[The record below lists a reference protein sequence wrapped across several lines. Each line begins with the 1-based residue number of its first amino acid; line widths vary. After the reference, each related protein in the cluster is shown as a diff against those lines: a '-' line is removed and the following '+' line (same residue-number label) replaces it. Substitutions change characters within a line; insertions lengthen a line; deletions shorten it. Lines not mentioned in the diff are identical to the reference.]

1 MEVKNQLK
9 LVPQLLLTPQLKLL
23 LKVLPMNTLELQ
35 EYLLEEVNNNP
46 FLEVEFKDLPIEL
59 LRKQTKSRDEV
70 HLNEEVINEEVDWDF
85 GYVKY
90 HFGEEEPEEEVNLLE
105 RTVKAEES
113 LADYLLWQLNLKD
126 VSELDKRIAQYIIG
140 NLDDRGYLRVSPED
154 ISKDTGLPLERIE
167 KVRMIIKFLDPVGVA
182 SLNLK
187 ECLLAQLES
196 LGFKEDSLPYRIVKE
211 YLEEIPKGIEVL
223 SQLLKSSPEEVE
235 EALSVI
241 KGLEPY
247 PARNFRSVNHLSVVP
262 DLRFYEE
269 DGEWKVEV
277 LKQSQFEVKL
287 NNYYTQLLKRNLKGL
302 PKQTQE
308 YLREKMR
315 MAETLLKALDYRY
328 TTLYRIGKA
337 ILDHQKE
344 FFEKG
349 PKYLKPLTL
358 KMLAEE
364 TNLHESTVSRVV
376 SQKYADTPLG
386 ILPLKYFLSWG
397 FVKSSGEGVSSKAIM
412 NYLKE
417 LIEKEDKSK
426 PLSDAELAKELQKRL
441 GVKIARR
448 TVTKYREMLNIPS
461 IRERKKK

>member
-46 FLEVEFKDLPIEL
+46 FLEIEFKDLPTEPT
-59 LRKQTKSRDEV
+59 RKQTRSSDEV
-70 HLNEEVINEEVDWDF
+70 HLSEEVDWDY
-85 GYVKY
+85 GNIRY
-90 HFGEEEPEEEVNLLE
+90 HFGEEEPEEEVNIIE

-113 LADYLLWQLNLKD
+113 LADYLLWQLSLKD
-126 VSELDKRIAQYIIG
+126 VTELDKRVAQYIIG
-140 NLDDRGYLRVSPED
+140 NLDDRGYLRVLPED

-167 KVRMIIKFLDPVGVA
+167 KVRNIIKFLDPVGVA

-196 LGFKEDSLPYRIVKE
+196 LGFKDNSLPYRIVKD
-211 YLEEIPKGIEVL
+211 YLEEIPKGAERL
-223 SQLLKSSPEEVE
+223 SQFLDVSSEEVE

-241 KGLEPY
+241 KSLEPY
-247 PARNFRSVNHLSVVP
+247 PARNFRSVNQFSVVP
-262 DLRFYEE
+262 DLSFYEE

-277 LKQSQFEVKL
+277 LKENQFELKL
-287 NNYYTQLLKRNLKGL
+287 NNYYTQFLKRRLKGV

-358 KMLAEE
+358 RMLAEE

-376 SQKYADTPLG
+376 SQKYVDTPLG
-386 ILPLKYFLSWG
+386 IFPLKYFLSWG
-397 FVKSSGEGVSSKAIM
+397 YVKSSGEGVSSKAIM

-417 LIEKEDKSK
+417 LIEKEDKTK

-461 IRERKKK
+461 MRERKKK

>member
-46 FLEVEFKDLPIEL
+46 FLEIEFKDLPTEPT
-59 LRKQTKSRDEV
+59 RKQTRSSDEV
-70 HLNEEVINEEVDWDF
+70 HLSEEVDWDY
-85 GYVKY
+85 GNIRY
-90 HFGEEEPEEEVNLLE
+90 HFGEEEPEEEVNIIE

-113 LADYLLWQLNLKD
+113 LADYLLWQLSLKD
-126 VSELDKRIAQYIIG
+126 VTELDKRVAQYIIG
-140 NLDDRGYLRVSPED
+140 NLDDRGYLRVLPED

-167 KVRMIIKFLDPVGVA
+167 KVRNIIKFLDPVGVA

-196 LGFKEDSLPYRIVKE
+196 LGFKDNSLPYRIVKD
-211 YLEEIPKGIEVL
+211 YLEEIPKGAERL
-223 SQLLKSSPEEVE
+223 SQFLDVSSEEVE

-241 KGLEPY
+241 KSLEPY
-247 PARNFRSVNHLSVVP
+247 PARNFRSVTQFSVVP
-262 DLRFYEE
+262 DLSFYEE

-277 LKQSQFEVKL
+277 LKENQFELKL
-287 NNYYTQLLKRNLKGL
+287 NNYYTQFLKRRLKGV

-358 KMLAEE
+358 RMLAEE

-376 SQKYADTPLG
+376 SQKYVDTPLG
-386 ILPLKYFLSWG
+386 IFPLKYFLSWG
-397 FVKSSGEGVSSKAIM
+397 YVKSSGEGVSSKAIM

-417 LIEKEDKSK
+417 LIEKEDKTK

-461 IRERKKK
+461 MRERKKK

>member
-46 FLEVEFKDLPIEL
+46 FLEIEFKDLSTEPT
-59 LRKQTKSRDEV
+59 RKQTRRSEEV
-70 HLNEEVINEEVDWDF
+70 HLSEEVDWDY
-85 GYVKY
+85 GNIRY
-90 HFGEEEPEEEVNLLE
+90 HFGEEEPEEEVNLIE

-113 LADYLLWQLNLKD
+113 LADYLLWQLSLKD
-126 VSELDKRIAQYIIG
+126 VTELDKRVAQYIIG

-167 KVRMIIKFLDPVGVA
+167 KVRNIIKFLDPVGVA

-196 LGFKEDSLPYRIVKE
+196 LGFKDKSLPYRIVKD
-211 YLEEIPKGIEVL
+211 YLEEIPKGAERL
-223 SQLLKSSPEEVE
+223 SQFLDVSSEEVE

-241 KGLEPY
+241 KSLEPY
-247 PARNFRSVNHLSVVP
+247 PARNFCSVTQFSVVP

-277 LKQSQFEVKL
+277 LKENQFELKL
-287 NNYYTQLLKRNLKGL
+287 NNYYTQFLKRRLKGL

-358 KMLAEE
+358 RMLAEE

-376 SQKYADTPLG
+376 SQKYVDTPLG
-386 ILPLKYFLSWG
+386 IFPLKYFLSWG
-397 FVKSSGEGVSSKAIM
+397 YVKSSGEGVSSKAIM

-417 LIEKEDKSK
+417 LIEKEDKTK

-461 IRERKKK
+461 MRERKKK

>member
-9 LVPQLLLTPQLKLL
+9 LVPQLLLTPQLKLF
-23 LKVLPMNTLELQ
+23 LKILPMNTLELQ

-46 FLEVEFKDLPIEL
+46 FLEVEFKDLSTAP
-59 LRKQTKSRDEV
+59 LRNQTARSDEV
-70 HLNEEVINEEVDWDF
+70 HLNEEVDWDY
-85 GYVKY
+85 GYIRY
-90 HFGEEEPEEEVNLLE
+90 NFGEEEPEEELNIIE

-113 LADYLLWQLNLKD
+113 LTDYLLWQLNLKD
-126 VSELDKRIAQYIIG
+126 VTELDKSIAQYIIG
-140 NLDDRGYLRVSPED
+140 NLDDRGYLRVLPED
-154 ISKDTGLPLERIE
+154 ISKDTGLPVERIE
-167 KVRMIIKFLDPVGVA
+167 RVRNIIKFLDPVGVA
-182 SLNLK
+182 SLNLA
-187 ECLLAQLES
+187 ECLLAQLDS
-196 LGFKEDSLPYRIVKE
+196 MGFKDDSLPSRIVKE
-211 YLEEIPKGIEVL
+211 YLQEIPKGVERL
-223 SQLLKSSPEEVE
+223 SQLLKVPREEVE

-241 KGLEPY
+241 KSLEPY

-277 LKQSQFEVKL
+277 LRENQFELKL
-287 NNYYTQLLKRNLKGL
+287 NSYYTKFLKRRLKGV

-358 KMLAEE
+358 RMLAEE

-376 SQKYADTPLG
+376 SQKYVDTPLG

-397 FVKSSGEGVSSKAIM
+397 YVKSSGEGVSSKAIM

-417 LIEKEDKSK
+417 LIEKEDKTK
-426 PLSDAELAKELQKRL
+426 PLSDSELAKELQKKL

>member
-46 FLEVEFKDLPIEL
+46 FLEIEFKDLPTDPT
-59 LRKQTKSRDEV
+59 RKQTRSSDEV
-70 HLNEEVINEEVDWDF
+70 HLSEEVDWDY
-85 GYVKY
+85 GNIRY
-90 HFGEEEPEEEVNLLE
+90 HFGEEEPEEEVNLIE

-113 LADYLLWQLNLKD
+113 LADYLLWQLSLKD
-126 VSELDKRIAQYIIG
+126 VTELDKRVAQYIIG

-167 KVRMIIKFLDPVGVA
+167 KVRNIIKFLDPVGVA

-196 LGFKEDSLPYRIVKE
+196 LGFKDKSLPYRIVKD
-211 YLEEIPKGIEVL
+211 YLEEIPKGAERL
-223 SQLLKSSPEEVE
+223 SQFLDVSSEEVE

-241 KGLEPY
+241 KSLEPY
-247 PARNFRSVNHLSVVP
+247 PARNFCSVTQFSVVP

-277 LKQSQFEVKL
+277 LKENQFELKL
-287 NNYYTQLLKRNLKGL
+287 NNYYTQFLKRRLKGL

-358 KMLAEE
+358 RMLAEE

-376 SQKYADTPLG
+376 SQKYVDTPLG
-386 ILPLKYFLSWG
+386 IFPLKYFLSWG
-397 FVKSSGEGVSSKAIM
+397 YVKSSGEGVSSKAIM

-417 LIEKEDKSK
+417 LIEKEDKTK

-461 IRERKKK
+461 MRERKKK

>member
-46 FLEVEFKDLPIEL
+46 FLEIEFKDLPTEPT
-59 LRKQTKSRDEV
+59 RKQTRSSDEV
-70 HLNEEVINEEVDWDF
+70 HLSEEVDWDY
-85 GYVKY
+85 GNIRY
-90 HFGEEEPEEEVNLLE
+90 HFGEEEPEEEVNIIE

-113 LADYLLWQLNLKD
+113 LADYLLWQLSLKD
-126 VSELDKRIAQYIIG
+126 VTELDKRVAQYIIG
-140 NLDDRGYLRVSPED
+140 NLDDRGYLRVLPED

-167 KVRMIIKFLDPVGVA
+167 KVRNIIKFLDPVGVA

-196 LGFKEDSLPYRIVKE
+196 LGFKDNSLPYRIVKD
-211 YLEEIPKGIEVL
+211 YLEEIPKGAERL
-223 SQLLKSSPEEVE
+223 SQFLDVSSKEVE

-241 KGLEPY
+241 KSLEPY
-247 PARNFRSVNHLSVVP
+247 PARNFCSVTQFSVVP

-277 LKQSQFEVKL
+277 LKENQFELKL
-287 NNYYTQLLKRNLKGL
+287 NNYYTQFLKRRLKGV

-358 KMLAEE
+358 RMLAEE

-376 SQKYADTPLG
+376 SQKYVDTPLG
-386 ILPLKYFLSWG
+386 IFPLKYFLSG
-397 FVKSSGEGVSSKAIM
+397 GYVKSSGEGVSSKAIM

-417 LIEKEDKSK
+417 LIEKEDKTK

-461 IRERKKK
+461 MRERKKK